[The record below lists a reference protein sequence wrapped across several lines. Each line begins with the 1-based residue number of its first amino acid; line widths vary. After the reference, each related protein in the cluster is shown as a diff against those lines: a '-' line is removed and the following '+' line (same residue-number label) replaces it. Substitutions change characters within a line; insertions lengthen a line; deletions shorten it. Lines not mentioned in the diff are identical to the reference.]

1 MVVLALLAM
10 PVVLRRGLSLR
21 AQARAA
27 GRGATGDRS
36 DKPSIRHRRS
46 GPDYLATG
54 STSTSSIMILVN

>member
-1 MVVLALLAM
+1 MVALALLAM
-10 PVVLRRGLSLR
+10 PVVLRRGLR
-21 AQARAA
+21 RP
-27 GRGATGDRS
+27 RDRS